1 MYTEDT
7 KQSKLLIRVSEA
19 AERLSIARS
28 KAYLMAQTGE
38 LPVVRLGKSIRVPVK
53 LLDEWVE
60 QQIAEGGAA
69 SK

>member
-1 MYTEDT
+1 MDG
-7 KQSKLLIRVSEA
+7 KNPRLLIRVSEA

-38 LPVVRLGKSIRVPVK
+38 LPVVRLGKSIRVPVQA
-53 LLDEWVE
+53 LDEWLAR
-60 QQIAEGGAA
+60 QIAGSGEHR